1 MSIIQIEN
9 LSFTYPGNTVPVFE
23 NCTFSMDTDWRLGL
37 IGRNGRGKTTLM
49 HLLDGTLTGT
59 GRITASVSFDYF
71 PFDFAAGLPARRAMK
86 RAVAPFEEMERR
98 MERLLAGGEAML
110 AQWGEVEQ
118 AYAAAGGYDIDV
130 LLEKEAGELGFA
142 AEELARPVE
151 SFSPGERTRLM
162 LGAMFLRRNRFLLID
177 EPTNHLDREGR
188 ERVADYLRR
197 KKGFLLVSH
206 DRWFLD
212 QTVDHICAIH
222 KTGIHVEQGCYSSY
236 AENKQRQD
244 LFEIERNERLQG
256 DIRRLTETAR
266 EKAAWSDRVE
276 ATKIGGHT
284 YDRGAVGHK
293 AAKMMKRSLAIER
306 RTQAMIEEKK
316 ALLRDIEYASA
327 LTLHPLDHPARVLVR
342 LTDAVAGYGGRAV
355 LGPVSLEIARGDRVA
370 VSGGNGQGKSTLL
383 RLIQGALEPMAGRVH
398 RASGLVISAL
408 PQLADGFS
416 GTPREVG
423 EREGLDLSYFLML
436 LRKLDFPREAFERDM
451 TDFSMGQKKKVLV
464 AASMARPAHLY
475 LWDEPLN
482 YIDLPSREQIENML
496 AETDAAL
503 MFVEHDRRFEERIAT
518 RRLTVTRGAPVR
530 AEEIG

>member
-1 MSIIQIEN
+1 MSIIQIED
-9 LSFTYPGNTVPVFE
+9 LSFTYPGSVYPVFE
-23 NCTFSMDTDWRLGL
+23 NCTFTMDTDWRLGL
-37 IGRNGRGKTTLM
+37 VGRNGRGKTTLM
-49 HLLDGTLTGT
+49 HLLDGTLRGT
-59 GRITASVSFDYF
+59 GRVTASVGFDYF
-71 PFDFAAGLPARRAMK
+71 PFAFPCGLSARRAMK
-86 RAVAPFEEMERR
+86 RAVAHFEEMEAE
-98 MERLLAGGEAML
+98 MARLLALGESGVGAWGEA
-110 AQWGEVEQ
+110 EQ
-118 AYAAAGGYDIDV
+118 RYAAAGGYEIDAQ
-130 LLEKEAGELGFA
+130 LEKEAGEMGFPA
-142 AEELARPVE
+142 GDLERPVE

-162 LGAMFLRRNRFLLID
+162 LGAMFLRRSRFLLID

-212 QTVDHICAIH
+212 QTVDHICALH
-222 KTGIHVEQGCYSSY
+222 KSGVHVEQGNYSSY
-236 AENKQRQD
+236 AANKARQD
-244 LFEIERNERLQG
+244 AFEIERNERLQG
-256 DIRRLTETAR
+256 DIRRLEETAR

-276 ATKIGGHT
+276 DTKIGGHT
-284 YDRGAVGHK
+284 FDRGAVGHK

-306 RTQAMIEEKK
+306 RTEAMIEEKK
-316 ALLRDIEYASA
+316 ALLKDIEYASA
-327 LTLHPLDHPARVLVR
+327 LTLHPLTHPARVLVR
-342 LTDAVAGYGGRAV
+342 LTDAAAGYDGRV
-355 LGPVSLEIARGDRVA
+355 VIGPVNLEIAQGERIA

-383 RLIQGALEPMAGRVH
+383 KLILGGLPPMAGRVH

-451 TDFSMGQKKKVLV
+451 TGFSMGQKKKVLV

-496 AETDAAL
+496 AETDATL
-503 MFVEHDRRFEERIAT
+503 LFVEHDRRFEERIAT
-518 RRLTVTRGAPVR
+518 RRI
-530 AEEIG
+530 EIKRIQG